1 MNCALKLVEETILYY
16 DARSKKHQKTYKT
29 SYSRK
34 ERREE
39 KRGRRCKQ
47 LMVDLKEKRRYCSLK
62 DEALYR
68 TLCRRR
74 FTRGRGPVAR
84 TGYAVIND
92 FVLLHEEL
100 NN

>member
-1 MNCALKLVEETILYY
+1 MKEE
-16 DARSKKHQKTYKT
+16 
-29 SYSRK
+29 
-34 ERREE
+34 REE

-47 LMVDLKEKRRYCSLK
+47 LLVDLKEKRRYCGVK

-68 TLCRRR
+68 TLCRTR
-74 FTRGRGPVAR
+74 FTRGREPVAR
-84 TGYAVIND
+84 TGYALINY